1 MASDLHF
8 KVIRLAALRRM
19 DWYEHQEKQGVDLSQ
34 EDGSHTERSLSGFHD
49 VCLQGVYSVA
59 GDVPAGLRYQ

>member
-8 KVIRLAALRRM
+8 KVIRLVAVWRM

-34 EDGSHTERSLSGFHD
+34 EDGSHTERSVSGLQD

-59 GDVPAGLRYQ
+59 GDVLAGLHYQ